1 MAATRRRVGVGLGLA
16 GAVCALL
23 GVCLLLVGPVII
35 KEQVVKVSGVGG
47 FGVVVRVRCMG
58 TGEAGGGAGLGD
70 AWAGRGGCGQDAVL
84 VVQGGGCWGR
94 CVGRAGAWVFC
105 LSGVMRGG
113 SGRAGDPGVAA
124 SASLGAASRSHRGQ
138 TRAWAFPSTHGCSEL
153 KAEGALPGQQRLS
166 AELQWAAGTVPG

>member
-1 MAATRRRVGVGLGLA
+1 MAATRRRVAVGLGLA

-47 FGVVVRVRCMG
+47 FGVVVGGGVRVRCMG

-70 AWAGRGGCGQDAVL
+70 AWGGGVVRAGRGAGGAGWGVL
-84 VVQGGGCWGR
+84 GPVRRQGW
-94 CVGRAGAWVFC
+94 CVGVLPVRCDA
-105 LSGVMRGG
+105 GG
-113 SGRAGDPGVAA
+113 SGRAGHPGVTA
-124 SASLGAASRSHRGQ
+124 SVSLGAASRSHRGQ

-153 KAEGALPGQQRLS
+153 KAEGALPGQ
-166 AELQWAAGTVPG
+166 